1 MNSISISI
9 DGTRICHVKDMK
21 SVRKIIDEIKAPY
34 IQNIEEQE
42 NSQLED
48 IAFKENLN
56 FKKQLVSVKDIISPE
71 EAVNIILRGKQEY
84 INYQVQEND
93 TLSQRKPK

>member
-1 MNSISISI
+1 MDVGISRPTDDKALAKTIEETIDVQMNSISISI

-56 FKKQLVSVKDIISPE
+56 LKSSLC
-71 EAVNIILRGKQEY
+71 R
-84 INYQVQEND
+84 
-93 TLSQRKPK
+93 